1 MNTTLIILIAVIV
14 IALVYCAISRCFDDD
29 DPDLNWY
36 DNYAAPKDKHLKDL
50 KKQMPSEQ
58 YYKNQYLVSF
68 EDVEDCLHNDLK
80 DVVKSAGVTCEEV
93 WTVCKKCSKVLN
105 KRTDC

>member
-1 MNTTLIILIAVIV
+1 MNTSLIILIAVIV

-36 DNYAAPKDKHLKDL
+36 DNYAAPPKDAKPMGCSH
-50 KKQMPSEQ
+50 
-58 YYKNQYLVSF
+58 F
-68 EDVEDCLHNDLK
+68 EVT

-93 WTVCKKCSKVLN
+93 WSICKQCGEVLN